1 MRGRFEFKLLPKYTH
16 LRPEDV
22 AIWEKFIRRYPK
34 FYQTVDYDLKVGTP
48 REYPA
53 AAEDKYK
60 EDLEY
65 LSRKRIDVVGYTNEE
80 IHVIEVKP
88 RASFSAIG
96 QVIGYTDLYRPFAP
110 AGSIVSSVIITDEE
124 IPDIKDLCF
133 KRGILYFVV

>member
-1 MRGRFEFKLLPKYTH
+1 MPGRFPYTILPKYSH

-22 AIWEKFIRRYPK
+22 MIWERFIIKYPK
-34 FYQTVDYDLKVGTP
+34 FYDSVDYDLKVGNP
-48 REYPA
+48 RDYPEVN
-53 AAEDKYK
+53 EDQYK
-60 EDLEY
+60 KDLEY
-65 LSRKRIDVVGYTNEE
+65 LSRKRVDVVGYKGDE
-80 IHVIEVKP
+80 IHIIELKP

-110 AGSIVSSVIITDEE
+110 EKSLVSSVIITDEK